1 MNPNQPNNTSTEQE
15 IDLSKI
21 GYSINSWLQNI
32 SLSIFKVLQFFKKN
46 ALIIGILFII
56 GAASGWFADQK
67 IKSYSHQLILSSNF
81 GSTDYV
87 YSKFDL
93 LNAKIKDRDTTFLK
107 ELGFAKTKHI
117 GKFKIKP
124 IIDVY
129 QFIDGKAMNFEFLKL
144 MAEDGDL
151 KKIITDNITSKN
163 YPHHLISFGTGKTF
177 DSNEIITPL
186 INYLNDSDHFKQL
199 QKEYLRNMDIK
210 LKANDSIISQID
222 QLLAEFSKNTNSSK
236 SSSLVFY
243 NENTQ
248 INDLLATKNSLINES
263 GALRVQLVNMD
274 KIAKESAVFI
284 NIPNKGGFNGK
295 LKYFIP
301 VLLIVLFS
309 LFRGFKK
316 WSTKMKEQL

>member
-1 MNPNQPNNTSTEQE
+1 MNTNQPHNSSTEQE

-21 GYSINSWLQNI
+21 GTSISNWFQNT
-32 SLSIFKVLQFFKKN
+32 SLRIFKLLLFFKKN
-46 ALIIGILFII
+46 ALIIGILFIV
-56 GAASGWFADQK
+56 GAALGWFADQK

-93 LNAKIKDRDTTFLK
+93 LNAKIKDRDTAFLK
-107 ELGFAKTKHI
+107 ELGFGKTKYI
-117 GKFKIKP
+117 NQFKIKP

-129 QFIDGKAMNFEFLKL
+129 QFIEGRESNFEFLKL

-163 YPHHLISFGTGKTF
+163 YPYHMVTFGTGKVF
-177 DSNEIITPL
+177 KSEEIVAPL
-186 INYLNDSDHFKQL
+186 MNFLNDSDHFKKM
-199 QKEYLRNMDIK
+199 QKEYLNNLDIK
-210 LKANDSIISQID
+210 LKANDSIIAQID
-222 QLLAEFSKNTNSSK
+222 RLLAEFSKNTNSSK

-248 INDLLATKNSLINES
+248 INDLLTTKNSLINES
-263 GALRVQLVNMD
+263 GSLRVQLVNLD
-274 KIAKESAVFI
+274 KIAKESSVFI
-284 NIPNKGGFNGK
+284 NIPNKGGLNGK

-301 VLLIVLFS
+301 LVLLLILG
-309 LFRGFKK
+309 LLKGYKK
-316 WSTKMKEQL
+316 WSYKMKEKL